1 MPEQLPS
8 KLSSAALAVLTT
20 RPACHPSL
28 TSCLSSHGE
37 SLLSVPDAYGQSLEA
52 LPSQPAASGSET
64 RVHIPTYGGSEAHN
78 GPPDSILSH
87 KPKPLRKHRPPPLQS
102 VLSPNELSYPS

>member
-28 TSCLSSHGE
+28 ASCLSSHGE
-37 SLLSVPDAYGQSLEA
+37 SLLSVPDAYGQSLKA
-52 LPSQPAASGSET
+52 LPSQPAASGSESH
-64 RVHIPTYGGSEAHN
+64 VPGAVSE
-78 GPPDSILSH
+78 
-87 KPKPLRKHRPPPLQS
+87 
-102 VLSPNELSYPS
+102 